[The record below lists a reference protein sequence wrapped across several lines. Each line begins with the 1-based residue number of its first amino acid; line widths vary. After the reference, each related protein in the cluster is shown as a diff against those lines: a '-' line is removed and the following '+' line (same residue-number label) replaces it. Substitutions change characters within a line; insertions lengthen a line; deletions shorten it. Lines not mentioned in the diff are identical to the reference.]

1 MSGRANRPSPTRWT
15 AIPDADGHFS
25 SGIAALDRLL
35 GGGYERGSFVLLRTE
50 AQVTTADLHL
60 LLTPTWLNFLSQ
72 SRGLMLVLPARESP
86 RAFRS
91 ALLRH
96 VSRRLF
102 DSRVR
107 IIDYVQEDDPA
118 PYIVHLPIKGD
129 PKVGMEKMTVA
140 ERAVAGATHRPFL
153 EYNALE
159 MMETLVGAETAGRMF
174 LHGMKRARAVGNLGV
189 AVARPG
195 LASLDGA
202 RSLCD
207 REMLLRRDGDRLLL
221 AGIRPAFPEQLVVA
235 DDRRGAPF
243 ATVVPRAG

>member
-1 MSGRANRPSPTRWT
+1 MSGRAKPASTKRWT
-15 AIPDADGHFS
+15 PIPDADGHFS
-25 SGIAALDRLL
+25 SGIPALDRLL
-35 GGGYERGSFVLLRTE
+35 GGGYARGSFVLLRTE
-50 AQVTTADLHL
+50 AAVTTADLHL
-60 LLTPTWLNFLSQ
+60 LLTPTWLNFLEQ

-91 ALLRH
+91 ALLAH

-107 IIDYVQEDDPA
+107 VVDYVQEDDPA
-118 PYIVHLPIKGD
+118 PYVVHLPLKGD
-129 PKVGMEKMTVA
+129 PKVGMEKMVTA
-140 ERAVAGATHRPFL
+140 ERAVAGAIHRPFL

-159 MMETLVGAETAGRMF
+159 MMETLVGPETAGRMF
-174 LHGMKRARAVGNLGV
+174 LHGMKRTLAVGNLGV

-207 REMLLRRDGDRLLL
+207 GEMVLRRDASRLLL
-221 AGIRPAFPEQLVVA
+221 AGVRPSFPEQVLSIDA
-235 DDRRGAPF
+235 RRGAPF
-243 ATVVPRAG
+243 VAVAPAAS